1 MKNFTLTLLGLGA
14 APLLLSALPTRDT
27 ISFAPAEGTSV
38 TSTYTTSTEM
48 TLDDM
53 AVLMNGEENPMMP
66 SIEMDMVSTM
76 EIEVSDTYV
85 SMADGE
91 PKSLKRT
98 YDTVQANITGETTM
112 DMMGEAQNES
122 ILGGGTSA
130 LEGETVLF
138 SLKDGE
144 YSKAWPE
151 GAEADDDL
159 LEGLEEDI
167 SLRGMLP
174 TSKVAEGESWDIELD
189 TLLDIMAPGG
199 DLSMKMEMDGQE
211 GSMNMGPDANML
223 NDFRTLLSGD
233 ISGSFT
239 GKLSGYRE
247 VDGAKL
253 AVIEIELEV
262 DCATDMIET
271 MREQMQESLPPD
283 AGVTMDVSTADVSYI
298 MEGEGELL
306 WNASAGHIAGMTFEA
321 EVAMGME
328 TTMGIDAGGMQM
340 DMEMNMEMSGATT
353 LSVTVK

>member
-27 ISFAPAEGTSV
+27 ISFAPADGTSV

-66 SIEMDMVSTM
+66 SIEMDMVSAM

-98 YDTVQANITGETTM
+98 YNTVQSNITGETAM

-122 ILGGGTSA
+122 ILGSGTSA

-151 GAEADDDL
+151 GAEADDEL
-159 LEGLEEDI
+159 LEGLLEDI

-174 TSKVAEGESWDIELD
+174 TGEVAEGESWDIELD
-189 TLLDIMAPGG
+189 TLLDLMAPGG
-199 DLSMKMEMDGQE
+199 DLSMEMEMDGQD
-211 GSMNMGPDANML
+211 SMSMGPDANMMSDL
-223 NDFRTLLSGD
+223 RKLLSGNL
-233 ISGSFT
+233 SGSFT

-253 AVIEIELEV
+253 AVIEIELEI

-271 MREQMQESLPPD
+271 IREQMQESLPPD

-306 WNASAGHIAGMTFEA
+306 WNASAGHIAGITFEA

-353 LSVTVK
+353 LSITAK

>member
-27 ISFAPAEGTSV
+27 ISFAPADGTSV
-38 TSTYTTSTEM
+38 TSTYTMSTEM

-53 AVLMNGEENPMMP
+53 QVLMNGEENPMMP
-66 SIEMDMVSTM
+66 SIEMDMVSAM
-76 EIEVSDTYV
+76 EIQVSDTYI
-85 SMADGE
+85 SMADGQ
-91 PKSLKRT
+91 PTRLKRT
-98 YDTVQANITGETTM
+98 YDTVQTNLTGETAM
-112 DMMGEAQNES
+112 EMMGEAQNES
-122 ILGGGTSA
+122 ILGSGTSA

-159 LEGLEEDI
+159 LEGLLEDI

-174 TSKVAEGESWDIELD
+174 TGEVAEGESWDIELD
-189 TLLDIMAPGG
+189 ILLDVMAPGG
-199 DLSMKMEMDGQE
+199 DLSMEMEMDGQE
-211 GSMNMGPDANML
+211 GSMGMGPDADMMS
-223 NDFRTLLSGD
+223 DVRKLLSGNL
-233 ISGSFT
+233 SGSFT

-253 AVIEIELEV
+253 AVIEIEFEI

-271 MREQMQESLPPD
+271 IREQMQESLPPD

-328 TTMGIDAGGMQM
+328 TTMGIDAGGQQM

-353 LSVTVK
+353 LSVTAK

>member
-27 ISFAPAEGTSV
+27 ISFAPADGTSV

-66 SIEMDMVSTM
+66 SIEMDMVSAM

-98 YDTVQANITGETTM
+98 YNTVQANITGETAM

-122 ILGGGTSA
+122 ILGSGTSA

-151 GAEADDDL
+151 GAEADDEL
-159 LEGLEEDI
+159 LEGLLEDI

-174 TSKVAEGESWDIELD
+174 TSEVAEGESWDIELD
-189 TLLDIMAPGG
+189 TLLDLMAPGG
-199 DLSMKMEMDGQE
+199 DLSMEMEMDGQD
-211 GSMNMGPDANML
+211 SMSMGPDANMMSDL
-223 NDFRTLLSGD
+223 RKLLSGNL
-233 ISGSFT
+233 SGSFT

-253 AVIEIELEV
+253 AVIEIELEI

-271 MREQMQESLPPD
+271 IREQMQESLPPD

-353 LSVTVK
+353 LSITAK

>member
-27 ISFAPAEGTSV
+27 ISFAPADGTSV

-66 SIEMDMVSTM
+66 SIEMDMVSAM

-98 YDTVQANITGETTM
+98 YNTVQANITGETAM

-122 ILGGGTSA
+122 ILGSGTSA

-151 GAEADDDL
+151 GAEADDEL
-159 LEGLEEDI
+159 LEGLLEDI

-174 TSKVAEGESWDIELD
+174 TGEVAEGESWDIELD
-189 TLLDIMAPGG
+189 TLLDLMAPGG
-199 DLSMKMEMDGQE
+199 DLSMEMEMDGQD
-211 GSMNMGPDANML
+211 SMSMGPDANMMSDL
-223 NDFRTLLSGD
+223 RKLLSGNL
-233 ISGSFT
+233 SGSFT

-253 AVIEIELEV
+253 AVIEIELEI

-271 MREQMQESLPPD
+271 IREQMQESLPPD

-353 LSVTVK
+353 LSITAK